1 MLYYIPTCL
10 TWKRFPATL
19 LLPRFKS
26 SMWRNTIF
34 NETHFSCAHHHP
46 WALNPRESTGKISL
60 PRREETPRSNKSC
73 CWCTRNGF
81 RLAKV
86 AASKKGSS
94 SSCLTIKSGR
104 KTARNW
110 GHLWPPSGP
119 GRPVEI
125 EEVEFERAQ
134 LGIAQNSSITTTK
147 HNNSQRRSSSSSEKR
162 LSQSLCFSKS
172 GWSPGLGTGIRVKFF
187 F

>member
-10 TWKRFPATL
+10 TWKRFQTL

-34 NETHFSCAHHHP
+34 NETHFSCAHRHP

-60 PRREETPRSNKSC
+60 LLKTRREETPRSNKSC
-73 CWCTRNGF
+73 CCCTRNGF
-81 RLAKV
+81 RPAKV

-119 GRPVEI
+119 GRP
-125 EEVEFERAQ
+125 
-134 LGIAQNSSITTTK
+134 TTGGD
-147 HNNSQRRSSSSSEKR
+147 RRS
-162 LSQSLCFSKS
+162 
-172 GWSPGLGTGIRVKFF
+172 RVRARAVGDSAKFLNYHD
-187 F
+187 